1 MSEEFEKYTREFER
15 QSTLANLKRYS
26 KVQILKRVQIFFF
39 VGFLSVSVA
48 LLLTQTVQSI
58 NVFLDGPTYTET
70 LLLDQKEATFPEIT
84 ICPLN
89 PFKPHIL
96 AVLKSEMI
104 LSVMNLIIIS
114 PVKLSFLDCSLN
126 INISE
131 SWN

>member
-70 LLLDQKEATFPEIT
+70 LLFDQKEATFPEIT

-96 AVLKSEMI
+96 AVVKSEMI
-104 LSVMNLIIIS
+104 FSVMNS
-114 PVKLSFLDCSLN
+114 SLMK
-126 INISE
+126 
-131 SWN
+131 

>member
-70 LLLDQKEATFPEIT
+70 LLFDQKEATFPEIT

-89 PFKPHIL
+89 PFKPNIL
-96 AVLKSEMI
+96 AVVKSEMI
-104 LSVMNLIIIS
+104 FSVMNS
-114 PVKLSFLDCSLN
+114 SLMK
-126 INISE
+126 
-131 SWN
+131 